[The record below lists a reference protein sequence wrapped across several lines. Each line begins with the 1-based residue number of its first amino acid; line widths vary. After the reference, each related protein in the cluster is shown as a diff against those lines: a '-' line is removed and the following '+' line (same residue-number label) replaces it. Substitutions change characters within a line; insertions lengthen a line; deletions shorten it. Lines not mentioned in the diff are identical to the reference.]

1 MPTAIITGSGG
12 LIGSES
18 VRRFVQDGYQV
29 VGLENDMR
37 ATFFGASAS
46 TAHTTETLIGKYR
59 DEFRSLEIDIR
70 DGDGVSRVFAE
81 HAKEIELVI
90 HTAAQPSHD
99 WAASDPQTDFA
110 VNANGTLNL
119 LEATRLYAPSATFI
133 FCSTNKVYGDQPNQL
148 PLIELPQRL
157 ELPEDHRYHRG
168 IDTSMSIDQS
178 THSLFGVSKTAA
190 DLLVQEYGRYF
201 DMPTVC
207 FRGGCLTGP
216 NHAGTQLHG
225 FLSYLMR
232 CTMTGDPYTVFGYG
246 GKQVRD
252 NIHSA
257 DLVAAF
263 EAFHRAPRAAAVY
276 NIGGGRQSNC
286 SMLEAIDLC
295 QEIAGRELQW
305 SLGEENRIGD
315 HRWWISDLEPFKGDY
330 PGWDITWDVRDIL
343 REIHERNGERW
354 VTGAGS

>member
-1 MPTAIITGSGG
+1 
-12 LIGSES
+12 
-18 VRRFVQDGYQV
+18 
-29 VGLENDMR
+29 
-37 ATFFGASAS
+37 
-46 TAHTTETLIGKYR
+46 
-59 DEFRSLEIDIR
+59 
-70 DGDGVSRVFAE
+70 
-81 HAKEIELVI
+81 
-90 HTAAQPSHD
+90 
-99 WAASDPQTDFA
+99 
-110 VNANGTLNL
+110 
-119 LEATRLYAPSATFI
+119 
-133 FCSTNKVYGDQPNQL
+133 
-148 PLIELPQRL
+148 
-157 ELPEDHRYHRG
+157 
-168 IDTSMSIDQS
+168 MSIDQS

-201 DMPTVC
+201 EMPTVC

-252 NIHSA
+252 NIHAA

-263 EAFHRAPRAAAVY
+263 AAFHRAPRAAAVY

-295 QEIAGRELQW
+295 QEIAGRELRW

-315 HRWWISDLEPFKGDY
+315 HRWWISDLEPFKRDY
-330 PGWDITWDVRDIL
+330 PGWDITRDVRRHPERDSRAQRGALGLGSACIT
-343 REIHERNGERW
+343 RERYPIEHVGRLGIGREAIKPTIEGNNYEKPLTSRSSQRSISCKVISLQIITLLLW
-354 VTGAGS
+354 QSD

>member
-18 VRRFVQDGYQV
+18 VRRFVEDGYQV

-133 FCSTNKVYGDQPNQL
+133 FCSTNKVYGDLPNQL
-148 PLIELPQRL
+148 PLLELEQRL
-157 ELPEDHRYHRG
+157 ELPDDHRYHRG

-246 GKQVRD
+246 GRQVRD

-315 HRWWISDLEPFKGDY
+315 HRWWISDLEPFKGDH
-330 PGWDITWDVRDIL
+330 PGWDITRDVRDIL
-343 REIHERNGERW
+343 REIHERNAERW